1 MLRTIKLSFATITRS
16 MLIALFFSVPAYAQ
30 ATLKLLGQLHPFDG
44 SNRYADVWGEG
55 NYAYL
60 GSFNGSGVMI
70 IDISNPSAPKLAGYY
85 NPTDGGRF
93 QDVIVV
99 NGIGYFSS
107 ENRGGVHIVDVR
119 NPANPVLLS
128 QINTDKNGFVNVH
141 EQSFAD
147 GILYEADSR
156 TTVIKVFDVR
166 DPRNP
171 IFVRNIQT
179 TDTTFIHAIVA
190 VNGRL
195 YTSGWGGKTDIY
207 DIRNVL
213 TQAPPLLGVVD
224 SGNNS
229 HASWPSSDGKILASA
244 RETTNGDV
252 RLFDISNPASPA
264 PLATI
269 TAQSLGL
276 DAFSA
281 HNPYIIGNLLFVSW
295 YQAGLV
301 VIDITNP
308 RQPRL
313 TGVYDTYNGGVNNTY
328 AGCWG
333 AYPFLGL
340 DKILLSD
347 LDGGL
352 FIVDTTAG
360 LVGPRTVSAANYSF
374 SSIASKSIVAAFGSN
389 LAATTLAA
397 DKQPLPTSLGGTS
410 VQVQDS
416 SGQLRSAP
424 LFFVSPNQ
432 INYQIPAGTAPGGAT
447 VYVTTGNASPQIGT
461 TIVAISA
468 PSIFTQ
474 DQSGNGAAVAIDGFT
489 FTPPPFNATQTNGQ
503 PNVIA
508 VFATG
513 LGDDATDNPAAGVD
527 GNVAMST
534 QATIDGQPVTV
545 SYAGRAPGFTGLNQ
559 LNIAFPAGLSSG
571 THKLVISR
579 NGTNSNGASI
589 VVK

>member
-1 MLRTIKLSFATITRS
+1 MSRMLRFSSVTTALSLFAMI
-16 MLIALFFSVPAYAQ
+16 LFSVPASAQ
-30 ATLKLLGQLHPFDG
+30 TTLKLLGQLHPFDG

-60 GSFNGSGVMI
+60 GSYNGSGVMI
-70 IDISNPSAPKLAGYY
+70 IDISDPSAPKLAGYY
-85 NPTDGGRF
+85 NPADGGRF
-93 QDVIVV
+93 QDVIVI

-141 EQSFAD
+141 EQAVAE
-147 GILYEADSR
+147 GMLYEADSR

-171 IFVRNIQT
+171 SFVRDIQT
-179 TDTTFIHAIVA
+179 TDTFFIHAISV

-213 TQAPPLLGVVD
+213 TQSPPLLGVLD

-229 HASWPSSDGKILASA
+229 HASWPSSDGKLLASA

-252 RLFDISNPASPA
+252 RLFDISNPASPVQ
-264 PLATI
+264 LATI

-276 DAFSA
+276 NSFSA
-281 HNPYIIGNLLFVSW
+281 HNPYIIGNLLMVSW
-295 YQAGLV
+295 YQAGLA
-301 VIDITNP
+301 VIDISNP

-313 TGVYDTYNGGVNNTY
+313 TGVYDTYTGSVTNGF

-340 DKILLSD
+340 DKVLLSD

-352 FIVDTTAG
+352 YIVDATAG
-360 LVGPRTVSAANYSF
+360 MVGPRTVSAANYSF

-389 LAATTLAA
+389 LSSTTVAAIA
-397 DKQPLPTSLGGTS
+397 QPLPTSLGGTT
-410 VQVQDS
+410 VQIQDS
-416 SGQLRSAP
+416 TGQIRIAP

-432 INYQIPAGTAPGGAT
+432 INYQIPAGTAPGAAT
-447 VYVTTGNASPQIGT
+447 VYVTTGNVSPQSGT
-461 TIVAISA
+461 TIIAASA

-474 DQSGNGAAVAIDGFT
+474 DQSGNGAAVAIDAFT
-489 FTPPPFNATQTNGQ
+489 FTPPPFNPKQSNGQ
-503 PNVIA
+503 PNAIA

-513 LGDDATDNPAAGVD
+513 LGDDATEVE

-534 QATIDGQPVTV
+534 QATIDGIPVTV

-559 LNIAFPAGLSSG
+559 LNIVFPASLTAGI
-571 THKLVISR
+571 HKMIISR
-579 NGTNSNGASI
+579 NGISSNTVSI
-589 VVK
+589 AVK